1 MLSAPTPSPRGV
13 EPWLTAPNLLTLS
26 RLPLA
31 ALPWVDPANLWLLLG
46 TVAAAGVTDVLD
58 GWAARRL
65 RARRLAAGRDPGRV
79 ATAASTG
86 AWLDPVCDKVFVMS
100 TLGVVFVA
108 VAPPWWLLGLI
119 ATREILQVPLVGLY
133 HLLPPLRRRL
143 ALDYTAGIPG
153 KMATATQFAALVAVR
168 LELTA
173 SLALCV
179 AAAVAGMASAGYYV
193 ARATRGGPP
202 RIPRDPAARR
212 PLGDG
217 RRAHP
222 IRPRRPAPRG

>member
-1 MLSAPTPSPRGV
+1 MSASSPSRRGG

-31 ALPWVDPANLWLLLG
+31 ALPWVDPRDLWLLLG

-79 ATAASTG
+79 ATPASTG

-108 VAPPWWLLGLI
+108 VGPPWWLLALV
-119 ATREILQVPLVGLY
+119 AARELLQVPLVGVY
-133 HLLPPLRRRL
+133 HLVPALKRRL

-153 KMATATQFAALVAVR
+153 KVATGLQFTALVAVR

-173 SLALCV
+173 DLALCV
-179 AAAVAGMASAGYYV
+179 AAAVAGVASAGYYV
-193 ARATRGGPP
+193 GRATRGGPR

-217 RRAHP
+217 TRAHP
-222 IRPRRPAPRG
+222 IRPRRPDRRG